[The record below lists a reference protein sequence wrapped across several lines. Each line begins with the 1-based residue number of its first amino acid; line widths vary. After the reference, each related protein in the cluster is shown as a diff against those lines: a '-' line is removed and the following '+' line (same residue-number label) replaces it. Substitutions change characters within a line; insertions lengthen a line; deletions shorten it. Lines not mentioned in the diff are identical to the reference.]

1 VEVAQQALVSME
13 SEKLRNSLLAAVSHD
28 LRTPLTSL
36 VGMTDTLMRQQATL
50 PPDIHD
56 TVRAMRD
63 QAQRMHA
70 LVVNLLDMARLQNRD
85 TPLRLEW
92 QSIEELVG
100 ASLAAMREPLAAHRV
115 TVDSLSHLPL
125 VECDGVLI
133 ERVLCNLLE
142 NAAKYTPAGS
152 ALRLHADVHEGE
164 LRVAV
169 SDNGPGVPPG
179 AERRIFE
186 KFTRGDRESATP
198 GVGLGL
204 AVCEAIIAAHH
215 GKIWV
220 EHAPGQESGAQFV
233 FTLPLGAPPP
243 IQSETP

>member
-1 VEVAQQALVSME
+1 M
-13 SEKLRNSLLAAVSHD
+13 SHD

-36 VGMTDTLMRQQATL
+36 IGMTDTLTRQQATL
-50 PPDIHD
+50 APDVQD
-56 TVRAMRD
+56 TVRAMRE

-70 LVVNLLDMARLQNRD
+70 LVVNLLDMARLQSRD

-100 ASLAAMREPLAAHRV
+100 ASLAAMREPLSAHHV
-115 TVDSLSHLPL
+115 TVGSLSQLPL

-152 ALRLHADVHEGE
+152 TLHLHAAVHDDE

-169 SDNGPGVPPG
+169 SDNGPGVAPG

-186 KFTRGDRESATP
+186 KFTRGERESATP

-204 AVCEAIIAAHH
+204 AVCEAIISAHH
-215 GKIWV
+215 GRIWV
-220 EHAPGQESGAQFV
+220 EHTPGQASGAQFV
-233 FTLPLGAPPP
+233 FSLPLGTPPAMP
-243 IQSETP
+243 PEPL

>member
-1 VEVAQQALVSME
+1 ME

-36 VGMTDTLMRQQATL
+36 VGMTDTLMRRQGAL
-50 PPDIHD
+50 PDDIQD

-70 LVVNLLDMARLQNRD
+70 LVANLLDMARLQSRD
-85 TPLRLEW
+85 TPLRPEW

-100 ASLAAMREPLAAHRV
+100 ASLAAMREALAAHRV
-115 TVDSLSHLPL
+115 SVDSLSGLPL

-152 ALRLHADVHEGE
+152 TIRLHATAQDGE

-169 SDNGPGVPPG
+169 CDNGPGVAPG

-186 KFTRGDRESATP
+186 KFTRGERESATP

-204 AVCEAIIAAHH
+204 AVCEAIVTAHH
-215 GKIWV
+215 GRIWV
-220 EHAPGQESGAQFV
+220 EHAPGQPSGAQFV
-233 FTLPLGAPPP
+233 FTLPLGTPPP
-243 IQSETP
+243 IQPEIA